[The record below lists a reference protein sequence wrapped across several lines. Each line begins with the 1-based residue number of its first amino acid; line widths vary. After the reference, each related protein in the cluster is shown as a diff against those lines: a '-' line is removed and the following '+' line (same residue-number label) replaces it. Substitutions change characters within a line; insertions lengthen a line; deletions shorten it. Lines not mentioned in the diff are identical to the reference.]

1 MKLFLPR
8 LKPDANLAFPH
19 TPGIWYESEG
29 RVLPQISDGILISQL
44 ELKTI
49 VSSIPDVWARPMLFW
64 SALRD
69 EKHPLHEKI
78 YNEWKALISL
88 LALRE
93 VKGYPIKFNIV
104 NLGEDELSNALRKLK
119 PQPIELQKGKKY
131 DWDDILI
138 IYFDDIPIGA
148 TSPAT
153 LVYTAS
159 QYNLKLKEKPISLK
173 DENGYL
179 TPPKSKDEMF
189 YLNIWILNFI
199 LNLQRTLFFDTR
211 NEEDRD
217 VIDKLLYLLQEW
229 ASEITD
235 ALRDFP
241 PNEAQMLNNFVEYPT
256 SWEYSDELKGFIENH
271 PVYEFV
277 LKPLK
282 LKTDE
287 INRQKISD
295 IAISVNKE
303 DVEKILIIHE
313 STLSDENNRIWGTI
327 KLSDLGGS
335 YEDAVKETFQGEI
348 GTKIRNQDLPEKVIW
363 VKPELY
369 FFTDYLVKSDSD
381 GKILVDSELNNQYFI
396 YPLKETILNYFT
408 PQEIKEKLNPQFE
421 IKNKDTIIF
430 SIKIALENRKEIT
443 ISKTYKTN
451 PSKGEGKIFNIKQP
465 ILDLFPNFVDDK
477 WKHYY
482 LFQYDIKTLNI
493 KPAKSNANEK
503 IYPNENIKI
512 TEISEF
518 PQALTVMEAN
528 YNDPL
533 GLIFV
538 KRSEGKTL
546 SGTLF
551 AGVDLGTSN
560 TNVWLWEDNAD
571 SPKRFEINFENH
583 IKQITYYDQN
593 IRREILKKFFIPPT
607 TINFPVPTI
616 IRVLDDK
623 EVKDK
628 EKIKD
633 IFMLNTFMYFK
644 DSYETLENLK
654 SGFKWEEED
663 ATLLQQY
670 IKSILF
676 LLLIEMKRTYNKNE
690 LNIGITYPKAF
701 SQDQVDLYKQYWGM
715 SSSDFGMK
723 MEAEGNYYTEGY
735 SAGVF
740 FSKLTPLE
748 KAYVENVAICLDV
761 GGKTTDIAI
770 WFDNKIVLNA
780 SIILAGENIIDIFKV
795 KPKLRE
801 ALFSKKANEE
811 LIKVLDKPKQ
821 LASLLNIIFRRE
833 EEDIKRNLLTYARSP
848 EFKALRKLLSFQ
860 FSAISFYTGMLL
872 AYLIKRSG
880 TNIIDK
886 LRDRISLHW
895 GGNGAKFLSWIT
907 FGKFEKEG
915 TAVKLLNSIFQQ
927 AVLSSLSEEIPALYE
942 IDRNITQFQSPNPK
956 DEASNGAVHILWET
970 KEEVTHIET
979 SETQTDDVICGE
991 SIVLSDGRELNS
1003 LDLINKTTLFKGN
1016 TTLFKET
1023 KLTKLEEFVKLFNEL
1038 CSRFGMISA
1047 EEKIQL
1053 DDKIK
1058 TILKLETH
1066 SNFKNMER
1074 MPDAKRVVEPV
1085 FITEV
1090 KTLIKLINK

>member
-1 MKLFLPR
+1 MKLFLPQ

-29 RVLPQISDGILISQL
+29 RVLLQISDGISISQL

-159 QYNLKLKEKPISLK
+159 QYNLKLKDKPISLK

-179 TPPKSKDEMF
+179 TPPKSKDKKSKDELF
-189 YLNIWILNFI
+189 YLNIWISNFV
-199 LNLQRTLFFDTR
+199 LNLERTLFFDTR
-211 NEEDRD
+211 NEEDRA
-217 VIDKLLYLLQEW
+217 VIDTLLHLLRERW
-229 ASEITD
+229 ASKIPD
-235 ALRDFP
+235 ALKDFKP
-241 PNEAQMLNNFVEYPT
+241 DEAQMLNMLNNFVEYPT
-256 SWEYSDELKGFIENH
+256 SWEYSDELKGFFENH
-271 PVYEFV
+271 PVYELVFR
-277 LKPLK
+277 PLK

-430 SIKIALENRKEIT
+430 SIEIELEKQQENTQQNKIKKIK

-451 PSKGEGKIFNIKQP
+451 PSKGEGKILNIKQP
-465 ILDLFPNFVDDK
+465 ILELFPDFVDEQ
-477 WKHYY
+477 WKPYY
-482 LFQYDIKTLNI
+482 LFQYDIKTLDI
-493 KPAKSNANEK
+493 KPFPKIFKIEKEEKKDNGEQVEKTKVKEK
-503 IYPNENIKI
+503 IEIEKFDFNERIYSNKDIKI
-512 TEISEF
+512 TMLTRF
-518 PQALTVMEAN
+518 PQVLVVRDAK

-533 GLIFV
+533 GLIFI
-538 KRSEGKTL
+538 KTPEGKTL

-623 EVKDK
+623 EVKDQ

-690 LNIGITYPKAF
+690 LKLGITYPKAF
-701 SQDQVDLYKQYWGM
+701 SQDQVSQYRNYWENNAK
-715 SSSDFGMK
+715 DFNVELK
-723 MEAEGNYYTEGY
+723 LKENYYNYTEGF
-735 SAGVF
+735 SAGYF
-740 FSKLTPLE
+740 FKNLDVGE
-748 KAYVENVAICLDV
+748 RAYIAKIAICLDV

-770 WFDNKIVLNA
+770 WVDIYIELSA
-780 SIILAGENIIDIFKV
+780 SILLAGENIIDIFKV

-821 LASLLNIIFRRE
+821 LASLLNIIFKRE

-886 LRDRISLHW
+886 LRDGITLHW

-927 AVLSSLSEEIPALYE
+927 AVLSSLSEEKSSLE
-942 IDRNITQFQSPNPK
+942 
-956 DEASNGAVHILWET
+956 G
-970 KEEVTHIET
+970 IE
-979 SETQTDDVICGE
+979 S
-991 SIVLSDGRELNS
+991 
-1003 LDLINKTTLFKGN
+1003 
-1016 TTLFKET
+1016 
-1023 KLTKLEEFVKLFNEL
+1023 
-1038 CSRFGMISA
+1038 
-1047 EEKIQL
+1047 
-1053 DDKIK
+1053 
-1058 TILKLETH
+1058 
-1066 SNFKNMER
+1066 
-1074 MPDAKRVVEPV
+1074 
-1085 FITEV
+1085 
-1090 KTLIKLINK
+1090 